1 LTAVSCACHFAHGEI
16 TDDWPQIATDEL
28 ESESDGIAHLDAFG
42 FRSYIPA
49 LMLSVRN
56 HYESSSMRVVGT
68 LGGLCP
74 KKDNSCEYKMNRY
87 SFVDE
92 REAARGYQ
100 VSTREPW
107 DKKQPVMISKDAAP
121 IISFPM
127 KNPTIG
133 TVNTA

>member
-1 LTAVSCACHFAHGEI
+1 LTAISCACHFAHGEI

-42 FRSYIPA
+42 FRYYIPA

-87 SFVDE
+87 SFLNPAQKDSP
-92 REAARGYQ
+92 RA
-100 VSTREPW
+100 
-107 DKKQPVMISKDAAP
+107 ISC
-121 IISFPM
+121 
-127 KNPTIG
+127 G
-133 TVNTA
+133 TP